1 MFGAPHAARLSWR
14 TPQAR
19 LRANENGREPSMSWL
34 KCQVMMFVATY
45 NRWSQDDGPAMAA
58 AVAYYVA
65 LSFFPLLL
73 TLIAGIGLFF
83 KFANS
88 GQDAEHAVLQL
99 VQQHVSS
106 SAGTAVEQALKQVR
120 DTSVF
125 HGPIA
130 LFAMFFTSMASF
142 VQLQQSFDR
151 VTGVASKR
159 KKGILGAV
167 RMVLVE
173 RFVAFVMLCGL
184 GLLVTALFVGSLV
197 LSATE
202 GYTVGAVPGWWVLRR
217 PIRIFVGFCVNAGLF
232 TLIYRW
238 LPKNP
243 APLKPSFR
251 GGLVAAAVWEIGR
264 QILAEVLIGTKYT
277 TAYGVLGS
285 FIGLMLWCYYAVAVL
300 LLGAEY
306 IQVAWHGERP
316 GGK

>member
-1 MFGAPHAARLSWR
+1 
-14 TPQAR
+14 
-19 LRANENGREPSMSWL
+19 MSWL
-34 KCQVMMFVATY
+34 KSQVMMFVATY
-45 NRWSQDDGPAMAA
+45 QRWSQDDGSAMAA

-88 GQDAEHAVLQL
+88 GQDAEHAVLLL

-120 DTSVF
+120 DTSIF
-125 HGPIA
+125 HGPVA
-130 LFAMFFTSMASF
+130 LFAMFFSSMASF

-151 VTGVASKR
+151 VTGVTSTER
-159 KKGILGAV
+159 KGIMAAV
-167 RMVLVE
+167 RMVLFE
-173 RFVAFVMLCGL
+173 RLVAFLMLCGL
-184 GLLVTALFVGSLV
+184 GLLITALFVGSLV

-202 GYTVGAVPGWWVLRR
+202 GYTMGAVPGWWILRR
-217 PIRIFVGFCVNAGLF
+217 PVQIFVGFCVNAGLF

-243 APLKPSFR
+243 APLKASFR

-264 QILAEVLIGTKYT
+264 QILAELLIGTKYT
-277 TAYGVLGS
+277 TAYGVVGS

-306 IQVAWHGERP
+306 IQVVCHRGSPA
-316 GGK
+316 GK

>member
-1 MFGAPHAARLSWR
+1 MR
-14 TPQAR
+14 
-19 LRANENGREPSMSWL
+19 WL

-45 NRWSQDDGPAMAA
+45 QRWSQDDGSAMAA

-83 KFANS
+83 KFAHS
-88 GQDAEHAVLQL
+88 GQDAEHAVLLL

-106 SAGTAVEQALKQVR
+106 AAGTAVEQALNQVR
-120 DTSVF
+120 DTSIF
-125 HGPIA
+125 HGPVA
-130 LFAMFFTSMASF
+130 LFMMFISSMASF

-151 VTGVASKR
+151 VGGVTSTR
-159 KKGILGAV
+159 SKGILGAL
-167 RMVLVE
+167 RMVLFE

-197 LSATE
+197 LSAMD
-202 GYTVGAVPGWWVLRR
+202 GYTVGVVPGWWALRQ
-217 PIRIFVGFCVNAGLF
+217 PVRIFVGFCVNAGLF

-238 LPKNP
+238 IPKNP
-243 APLKPSFR
+243 APLGPSFR
-251 GGLVAAAVWEIGR
+251 GGLLAATIWEIGR
-264 QILAEVLIGTKYT
+264 QILAAVLIGTKYS
-277 TAYGVLGS
+277 TAYGVVGS

-306 IQVAWHGERP
+306 IQVAWHAKKQTAGESTTPSPPSPRSPESVSAESP
-316 GGK
+316 GVSRV

>member
-1 MFGAPHAARLSWR
+1 
-14 TPQAR
+14 
-19 LRANENGREPSMSWL
+19 MSWL
-34 KCQVMMFVATY
+34 KCQAMMFVATY
-45 NRWSQDDGPAMAA
+45 NRWSQDDGSTMAA
-58 AVAYYVA
+58 AVAYYLA

-88 GQDAEHAVLQL
+88 GQDAEHAVLLL

-120 DTSVF
+120 DTSLF
-125 HGPIA
+125 HGPVA
-130 LFAMFFTSMASF
+130 LCVMFFSSMASF

-151 VTGVASKR
+151 VTGVTSTR
-159 KKGILGAV
+159 RKGILGAV
-167 RMVLVE
+167 RMVLFE
-173 RFVAFVMLCGL
+173 RFVAFAMLCGL
-184 GLLVTALFVGSLV
+184 GLLITALFVGSLV

-217 PIRIFVGFCVNAGLF
+217 PVQIFVGFCVNAGLF

-264 QILAEVLIGTKYT
+264 QVLAEVLIGTKYT

-306 IQVAWHGERP
+306 IQVACHREKP
-316 GGK
+316 AVK